1 MVFETVRNAI
11 AEQLEM
17 DPETITMDSKLTED
31 LKSDSVDVIEIVM
44 TLEGEFGMEFAIDD
58 LGNLTTVGDV
68 VAYIEANKN

>member
-17 DPETITMDSKLTED
+17 DPETITMASKLTED

-44 TLEGEFGMEFAIDD
+44 TLEEEFGLEFAIDD
-58 LGNLTTVGDV
+58 LGDLTTVGDV
-68 VAYIEANKN
+68 VAYIEANKK

>member
-17 DPETITMDSKLTED
+17 DPETITMASKLTEH

-44 TLEGEFGMEFAIDD
+44 TLEEEFGMEFAIDD

-68 VAYIEANKN
+68 VAYIEANKK

>member
-17 DPETITMDSKLTED
+17 DPETITMASKLTED

-44 TLEGEFGMEFAIDD
+44 TLEEEFGLEFAIDD
-58 LGNLTTVGDV
+58 LGDLTTVGDV
-68 VAYIEANKN
+68 VAYIEVNKK

>member
-17 DPETITMDSKLTED
+17 DPETITMASKLTED

-44 TLEGEFGMEFAIDD
+44 TLEEEFGMEFAIDD

-68 VAYIEANKN
+68 VAYIEANKK

>member
-17 DPETITMDSKLTED
+17 DPETITMASKLTED

-44 TLEGEFGMEFAIDD
+44 TLESEFGMEFAIDD

>member
-31 LKSDSVDVIEIVM
+31 LKTHTIGLERELIVM
-44 TLEGEFGMEFAIDD
+44 ILSEIC
-58 LGNLTTVGDV
+58 
-68 VAYIEANKN
+68 ICR

>member
-17 DPETITMDSKLTED
+17 DPETITMASKLTED

-44 TLEGEFGMEFAIDD
+44 TLEEEFGLEFAIDD
-58 LGNLTTVGDV
+58 LGDLSTVGDV
-68 VAYIEANKN
+68 VAYIEANKK